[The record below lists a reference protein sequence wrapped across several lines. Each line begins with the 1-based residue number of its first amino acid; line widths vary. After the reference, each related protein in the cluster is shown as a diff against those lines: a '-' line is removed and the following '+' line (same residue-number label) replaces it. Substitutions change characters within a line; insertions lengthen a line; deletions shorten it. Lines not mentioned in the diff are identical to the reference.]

1 MAQSNY
7 VQPLLNTPL
16 DPFEQQR
23 VAEERRY
30 REAQLDKLRRNQ
42 MEDFQAQ
49 QAMRDESAQR
59 RLQMQLDAQRRAER
73 KRMKMQRGFAQE
85 DLQAELKRGRQQ
97 SLAMAGEIPR
107 LNELTSAKKDQL
119 NNLQNSI
126 FISDP
131 VTGGDQNA
139 ANRTRT
145 MIMNYA
151 GQYDLPAPPPN
162 VQTISDM
169 LGYLSQ
175 QSAAQ
180 PQNENF
186 QEALRRFEN
195 HVINERSRL
204 LKYDRNLN
212 SQYSALQSELSTLE
226 QRRSAIISKVQGG
239 DMPYDQYGS
248 GVLEP
253 GTPYT
258 RVELPTPEEQEQAIP
273 TGIVADPDPNN
284 PNVQQTERDIARK
297 FSESRYGEAFED
309 MAETFDFEGDSG
321 TPEYLDEML
330 ETAKRTANP
339 EATIKGIEDRLA
351 LQYKAMRDAYDEEYD
366 AADKDWMNWG
376 DMAFGDATEAQVDRQ
391 FEQGLNSYVDKLNKI
406 NRAREELGLPPRTV
420 PTVATE
426 DEKGVVTTT
435 PSIGDVRFN
444 TSTGLFEVG
453 FERDKTTLGEDI
465 ENVVGEVGDYLD
477 TWDNAHQRD
486 PSWVGHAK
494 NVTRDFLTG
503 NWDDW

>member
-73 KRMKMQRGFAQE
+73 KRQKMQRGFAQE
-85 DLQAELKRGRQQ
+85 DLEAELERGRLQ
-97 SLAMAGEIPR
+97 SQAMAGEIPR
-107 LNELTSAKKDQL
+107 LNELASAKKNQL
-119 NNLQNSI
+119 NDLQNSI

-145 MIMNYA
+145 MIMNFA
-151 GQYDLPAPPPN
+151 GQYDLPAPPPS

-169 LGYLSQ
+169 LGYLGKQ
-175 QSAAQ
+175 AVAQ
-180 PQNENF
+180 PNNENI
-186 QEALRRFEN
+186 QEALGRFET
-195 HVINERSRL
+195 HVVNERTRL
-204 LKYDRNLN
+204 LKNDRNLN
-212 SQYSALQSELSTLE
+212 SQFSALQSELSSLE
-226 QRRSAIISKVQGG
+226 QRRTAILSKVRGG

-258 RVELPTPEEQEQAIP
+258 RVEPLTAPESEAALDDIINPTIKPDSGNPEVNPEQAS
-273 TGIVADPDPNN
+273 
-284 PNVQQTERDIARK
+284 RDIANIYGTGN
-297 FSESRYGEAFED
+297 FSEAMEPMAEAFD
-309 MAETFDFEGDSG
+309 YEGDSG
-321 TPEYLDEML
+321 TESAFDDMIQMASQTE
-330 ETAKRTANP
+330 NP
-339 EATIKGIEDRLA
+339 ESTLNEVEDQLA
-351 LQYKAMRDAYDEEYD
+351 VQYKAMRDSYQQEYD
-366 AADKDWMNWG
+366 DSRNDMFNFG
-376 DMAFGDATEAQVDRQ
+376 DMFFGDATEAQVDRQ
-391 FEQGLNSYVDKLNKI
+391 YEYGLNNYVDKLNKI
-406 NRAREELGLPPRTV
+406 NQARQSMGLEPRTE
-420 PTVATE
+420 ATIGVE
-426 DEKGVVTTT
+426 DDKGVVTRIA
-435 PSIGDVRFN
+435 SVGDVRFN

-453 FERDKTTLGEDI
+453 FKRDKTTMGEDI
-465 ENVVGEVGDYLD
+465 ENLFGEPVMEE
-477 TWDNAHQRD
+477 
-486 PSWVGHAK
+486 SIK
-494 NVTRDFLTG
+494 NSPYRSHVQGIR
-503 NWDDW
+503 N